1 MKYTVKTKLKDG
13 STVYRFVPP
22 NDAKLSGVVKSKTF
36 KDGRAARYEIPK
48 LIKVVEDFRKGKI
61 LAGNI
66 DVNSNLRQVLAH
78 YYKTG
83 QFNSLSLHTQKTYTY
98 GFNKICVTKMF
109 GRELGDITLKYLTPT
124 HCTEL
129 YETWVRQVSVDNA
142 NQLSRIFSVLINF
155 CISLGLMDKNP
166 MSMVKKR
173 SHEPR
178 SVVWTQEQVEL
189 FVETAFSKFE
199 YRNIGL
205 LALLCYEWGQRP
217 VDIRLLKWSSIDFDN
232 KMVTIK
238 QTKRGATVQLP
249 IEGKLDELLS
259 QQKEDWG
266 FQDYVLP
273 YQRPSDGAYSVIE
286 HFQVSALANEVK
298 ALCGLPRELQMGDLR
313 KTAITELIR
322 SGVDQLAIM
331 SVTGHRN
338 VQSLNPYNKHNF
350 NTAKSALE
358 MRRK

>member
-1 MKYTVKTKLKDG
+1 MKYTIKTKLKDG

-22 NDAKLSGVVKSKTF
+22 KDAKLSGVVKNKTF
-36 KDGRAARYEIPK
+36 QDGRTARYEIPK

-61 LAGNI
+61 LAGDI

-129 YETWVRQVSVDNA
+129 YETWVKQVSVDNA

-155 CISLGLMDKNP
+155 CISLGLMDRK
-166 MSMVKKR
+166 
-173 SHEPR
+173 
-178 SVVWTQEQVEL
+178 
-189 FVETAFSKFE
+189 
-199 YRNIGL
+199 L

-249 IEGKLDELLS
+249 LEDKLEQLLL
-259 QQKEDWG
+259 QQNEDWG

>member
-1 MKYTVKTKLKDG
+1 MLGEEGFVYFCHGNFIKYQHRYNYKGKPVQDIESDVLFERMLKSLKEYMKYTVKTKLKDG
-13 STVYRFVPP
+13 STVYRFAPP
-22 NDAKLSGVVKSKTF
+22 KDAKLSGVVKSKTF
-36 KDGRAARYEIPK
+36 QDGRAARYEIPK
-48 LIKVVEDFRKGKI
+48 LIKIVEDFRKGKI

-109 GRELGDITLKYLTPT
+109 GRELGDITLNTYPT

-129 YETWVRQVSVDNA
+129 YETWVKQVSVDNA

-189 FVETAFSKFE
+189 FVETAFLSLNTE
-199 YRNIGL
+199 I
-205 LALLCYEWGQRP
+205 
-217 VDIRLLKWSSIDFDN
+217 
-232 KMVTIK
+232 
-238 QTKRGATVQLP
+238 
-249 IEGKLDELLS
+249 LD
-259 QQKEDWG
+259 
-266 FQDYVLP
+266 YLP
-273 YQRPSDGAYSVIE
+273 YFATNGDRDLLIFAY
-286 HFQVSALANEVK
+286 
-298 ALCGLPRELQMGDLR
+298 
-313 KTAITELIR
+313 
-322 SGVDQLAIM
+322 
-331 SVTGHRN
+331 
-338 VQSLNPYNKHNF
+338 
-350 NTAKSALE
+350 
-358 MRRK
+358 

>member
-1 MKYTVKTKLKDG
+1 MKYTIKAKLKDG
-13 STVYRFVPP
+13 STVYRFLPP
-22 NDAKLSGVVKSKTF
+22 KDARLSGVVKNKTF
-36 KDGRAARYEIPK
+36 KDGRTARYEIPK
-48 LIKVVEDFRKGKI
+48 LVKIVEDFRRGKI

-66 DVNSNLRQVLAH
+66 DINSNLRQILA
-78 YYKTG
+78 YYYNTG

-98 GFNKICVTKMF
+98 GFNKICSTKMF

-129 YETWVRQVSVDNA
+129 YETWVRNGSVDNA
-142 NQLSRIFSVLINF
+142 NQLSRMFSVILNY
-155 CISLGLMDKNP
+155 CISLGMIDVNP
-166 MSMVKKR
+166 MSRVKKR

-178 SVVWTQEQVEL
+178 SVVWTREQVEL
-189 FVETAFSKFE
+189 FIETAFSQFK

-205 LALLCYEWGQRP
+205 LALMCYEWGQRP
-217 VDIRLLKWSSIDFDN
+217 VDIRLLNWESVNFDSG
-232 KMVTIK
+232 MVTIK

-249 IEGKLDELLS
+249 LEEKLYALLY
-259 QQKEDWG
+259 QQNEDWG
-266 FQDYVLP
+266 FQEYVIP
-273 YQRPSDGAYSVIE
+273 HQRPSDGAYSPIE
-286 HFQVSALANEVK
+286 HSQVSTLANEVK
-298 ALCGLPRELQMGDLR
+298 ALCDLPSDLQMGALR